1 MAGVSNSGTCAEPE
15 IEVSGFPAV
24 EPAVSGGL
32 AGPRMPASIVPVS
45 QAVVPSKWYR
55 LRRNGAALVNYL
67 LDSEV
72 HTYAFSVA
80 ANAILSFI
88 PFIVLLYT
96 IALSLFHSPAMADV
110 VSDMIHYFFPSN
122 QDWIAKNLVLEAPRH
137 GVQVFS
143 LVMILISC
151 TGIFLPLEVA
161 LNQAWGVARSRN
173 YLMNQLVAFGLA
185 ILMVALGM
193 ISIALSAAQRTI
205 LSFIFFHHTDN
216 FVFNGISYLWLALCT
231 GVAVHSFL
239 LRDLLAAAQ
248 SQGARETGA
257 ARRRSS
263 PGSSGSLP
271 NTRSSQYSRTST
283 SSRSTGRSI
292 FRWDCSSGPT
302 SPASSCSP
310 ARSTASR
317 GSTGSQSSL
326 RFFHHEAYGSLNA
339 LIAIAFGP
347 RPAGSIVNSDCDL
360 VRTTATSA
368 DRASTTNSKCPADEN
383 AIAKGPSPTWMEPAR
398 LPSSI
403 E

>member
-1 MAGVSNSGTCAEPE
+1 LFVAAVSNSGTCADPE
-15 IEVSGFPAV
+15 IEAAGSPAV
-24 EPAVSGGL
+24 ELAISGE
-32 AGPRMPASIVPVS
+32 AGPETAASIVPVS
-45 QAVVPSKWYR
+45 RAVAQSKWYL
-55 LRRNGAALVNYL
+55 LRHNGAALVNYL

-96 IALSLFHSPAMADV
+96 IALSVFHSAAMADV

-193 ISIALSAAQRTI
+193 ISIVLSAAQRTI
-205 LSFIFFHHTDN
+205 LSFLFFHHTDN

-231 GVAVHSFL
+231 GVASILFFFAIYWL
-239 LRDLLAAAQ
+239 
-248 SQGARETGA
+248 
-257 ARRRSS
+257 
-263 PGSSGSLP
+263 LP
-271 NTRSSQYSRTST
+271 NHKVPVKPVLRASIITGLIWLFAKYVFVAVLPHLDLKSIYGPFYVSVGLLFWAYISGLILFAGAQYSV
-283 SSRSTGRSI
+283 
-292 FRWDCSSGPT
+292 
-302 SPASSCSP
+302 
-310 ARSTASR
+310 ARFN
-317 GSTGSQSSL
+317 GK
-326 RFFHHEAYGSLNA
+326 
-339 LIAIAFGP
+339 
-347 RPAGSIVNSDCDL
+347 
-360 VRTTATSA
+360 
-368 DRASTTNSKCPADEN
+368 SK
-383 AIAKGPSPTWMEPAR
+383 
-398 LPSSI
+398 
-403 E
+403 